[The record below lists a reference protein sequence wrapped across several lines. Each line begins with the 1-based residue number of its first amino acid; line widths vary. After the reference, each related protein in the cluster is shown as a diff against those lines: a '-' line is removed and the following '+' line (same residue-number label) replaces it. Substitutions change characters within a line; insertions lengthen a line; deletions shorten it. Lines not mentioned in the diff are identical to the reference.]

1 MKHIYIVIVILA
13 MVVNVGCTNDLTGP
27 DLSFVEQEQEQAQYE
42 PHISGQRTGKD
53 QQYQPH
59 ISGK

>member
-27 DLSFVEQEQEQAQYE
+27 DLSFVEQEQYE

>member
-27 DLSFVEQEQEQAQYE
+27 DLTFIEQGQGQYE